1 MSVAL
6 LIVSHSADVAR
17 GTAEMA
23 RQMAGADI
31 SIAWTGG
38 NQEGKLGTS
47 LASIMEQLEAVRR
60 PEGVAVLVDV
70 GGAEMYSEVAIEQ
83 LDPAKAQ
90 KVRICQAPL
99 VEGAIMAAAEAASGG
114 TLDQVCRAAEEI
126 LQS

>member
-47 LASIMEQLEAVRR
+47 LASIMEQLEAVWR

-70 GGAEMYSEVAIEQ
+70 GGAEMNSEVAIEQ

>member
-23 RQMAGADI
+23 RQMAGAEI
-31 SIAWTGG
+31 PIAWTGG
-38 NQEGKLGTS
+38 NPDGKLGTS
-47 LASIMEQLEAVRR
+47 PAAIAEQLEAVWR

-70 GGAEMYSEVAIEQ
+70 GGAEMNSEVAIEQ
-83 LDPAKAQ
+83 LDPARAQ

-126 LQS
+126 VQS

>member
-17 GTAEMA
+17 GTADMA
-23 RQMAGADI
+23 RQMAGADL

-38 NQEGKLGTS
+38 NPAGGLGTS
-47 LASIMEQLEAVRR
+47 LPAILEQLEAVWR

-70 GGAEMYSEVAIEQ
+70 GGAEMNSEMAIEQ
-83 LDPAKAQ
+83 LDKAKAQ
-90 KVRICQAPL
+90 HVRICRAPL

-114 TLDQVCRAAEEI
+114 DLDAVCRAAEEFS
-126 LQS
+126 QP

>member
-47 LASIMEQLEAVRR
+47 LASIMEQLEAVWR

-70 GGAEMYSEVAIEQ
+70 GGAEMNSEVAIEQ
-83 LDPAKAQ
+83 LDPANAQ

>member
-47 LASIMEQLEAVRR
+47 LASIIEQLEAVWR

-70 GGAEMYSEVAIEQ
+70 GGAEMNSEVAIEQ

>member
-6 LIVSHSADVAR
+6 LIVSHSPDVAR

-23 RQMAGADI
+23 RQMAGAEV

-38 NQEGKLGTS
+38 NADGGLGTS
-47 LASIMEQLEAVRR
+47 LPAINEQLEALWR

-70 GGAEMYSEVAIEQ
+70 GGAEMNSEMAIEQ
-83 LDPAKAQ
+83 LSADKAAQ
-90 KVRICQAPL
+90 VRICQAPL

-114 TLDQVCRAAEEI
+114 TLDQVCRAAEESV
-126 LQS
+126 QS

>member
-6 LIVSHSADVAR
+6 LIVSHAADVAR

-47 LASIMEQLEAVRR
+47 LASIMEQLEAVWR

-70 GGAEMYSEVAIEQ
+70 GGAEMNSEVAIEQ